1 MYKLLLV
8 SDQEDV
14 LDAFAQVQNWELIG
28 FKPPHIRHD
37 FEGAKDS
44 LIKHHADGVAIAVSS
59 EEEEEK
65 ILTLLQ
71 QQYPYVS
78 IFQAG
83 HTTEEV
89 LTYLKELKKLLNRV
103 HADFSND
110 QFRETDMIQVCR
122 HDFFR
127 KVIKGNVHSKE
138 ELFRNMRLL
147 RSRMDANRPC
157 MLVELEQSAP
167 DDQLEGRW
175 HDGQE
180 QLERTLRTSFGG
192 DLEGIHILPTVHE
205 DGRIQVLFC
214 PLQGVEISM
223 NEDSMTARLTN
234 FTVEGVQHLKE
245 FFGLELHIK
254 AIQVLPALNTLCDQ

>member
-28 FKPPHIRHD
+28 FKPPHLRHD

-44 LIKHHADGVAIAVSS
+44 LIKHHADGIAIAVSS

-65 ILTLLQ
+65 ILTHLQ
-71 QQYPYVS
+71 QHYPYVS

-83 HTTEEV
+83 RTPDEV
-89 LTYLKELKKLLNRV
+89 LKYLQELKTLLNRV

-110 QFRETDMIQVCR
+110 QFQETDMIQVCR

-127 KVIKGNVHSKE
+127 KVINGKIHSKE
-138 ELFRNMRLL
+138 DLFRGMRLL
-147 RSRMDANRPC
+147 RSRMDATRPC
-157 MLVELEQSAP
+157 VLIELEQSAP

-175 HDGQE
+175 HDGQA

-223 NEDSMTARLTN
+223 TEDSMTARLTS
-234 FTVEGVQHLKE
+234 FTVEGIQHLQE

-254 AIQVLPALNTLCDQ
+254 AIQVLPALSALCDQ